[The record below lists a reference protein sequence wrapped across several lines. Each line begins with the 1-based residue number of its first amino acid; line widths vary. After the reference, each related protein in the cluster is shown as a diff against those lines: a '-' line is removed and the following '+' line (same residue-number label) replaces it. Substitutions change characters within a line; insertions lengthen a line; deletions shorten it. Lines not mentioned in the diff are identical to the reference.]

1 MNGIIHNCTHP
12 EWNDNVLNKLSE
24 KEMIIQIFHYIDRL
38 FHAVKPQKLIYLAI
52 DGSLSLS
59 LSPPSSH
66 ARAPQQLLFSPRS
79 LLSPPALSPRLG
91 QSQHS
96 AGCLLSSSHL
106 TALRWRNCAGVA
118 PRAKMN
124 QQRQRRLRTAQES
137 KEALEKARETGEK
150 VQVRVVVAVVPAAS
164 FTFPVVL
171 AGTSP

>member
-52 DGSLSLS
+52 DGPRSLSLPRTRTTAS
-59 LSPPSSH
+59 YS
-66 ARAPQQLLFSPRS
+66 LFSPRS
-79 LLSPPALSPRLG
+79 LVAGRLSCVLLTLTLG
-91 QSQHS
+91 VVAHS
-96 AGCLLSSSHL
+96 
-106 TALRWRNCAGVA
+106 RAGVA

-150 VQVRVVVAVVPAAS
+150 VQVRVGVVVPAVHLS
-164 FTFPVVL
+164 CR
-171 AGTSP
+171 AGCNGCLICLMHTTGGHV